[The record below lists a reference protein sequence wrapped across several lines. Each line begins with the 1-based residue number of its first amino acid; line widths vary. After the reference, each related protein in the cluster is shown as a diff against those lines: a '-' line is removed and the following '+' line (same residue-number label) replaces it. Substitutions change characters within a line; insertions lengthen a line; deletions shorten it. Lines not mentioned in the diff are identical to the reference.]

1 MKSVKLAAG
10 LLAAGLTLGAQA
22 DPYFTENFDSIAGLS
37 ATGWVLNNQSSPA
50 GSAWFQGNSGVF
62 GAQAG
67 AADAYIAANFL
78 STTAVNGVVDNWL
91 ISPELAIG
99 SGSTLTFYTQAS
111 DAGYLDKL
119 EIRFSSGASTDLS
132 SFSTVIGIVGSTSA
146 YPVGSWLAVTVAL
159 PTAATGRF
167 AFHYTVADANDASYI
182 GIDSVSVSA
191 VPEAS
196 TFAMLG
202 LGLIAVGAIQ
212 RRRAAATANPSI

>member
-132 SFSTVIGIVGSTSA
+132 SFSTVIGTVGSTSA

-212 RRRAAATANPSI
+212 RRRAAATATLSI